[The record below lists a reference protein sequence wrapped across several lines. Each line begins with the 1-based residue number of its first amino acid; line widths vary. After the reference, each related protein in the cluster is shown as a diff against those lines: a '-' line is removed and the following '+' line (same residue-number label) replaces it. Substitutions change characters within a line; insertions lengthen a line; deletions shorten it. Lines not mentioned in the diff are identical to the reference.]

1 MPLYSPLRYP
11 GGKGKLTNFVKKVV
25 EENDLFGGHYVEAYA
40 GGGGVALN
48 LLLHNY
54 ASQIYLNDLNSAV
67 YAFWHSVINSTDE
80 LCQSINDVR
89 VNMTEW
95 HKQRKIF
102 DMPGKK
108 SYLELGFS
116 TFFLNRTNRSG
127 ILKAGVIGGRN
138 QDGAW
143 KVDARF
149 NKKDLIGR
157 IEKIAQYGSRIR
169 LSNLDAK
176 KFLQQ
181 TLPTLPSKSLVYL
194 DPPYYVKGQG
204 LYEDH
209 YTHEDHRTIAEYVQ
223 SEIKHG
229 WIVSYDNAP
238 EIVEMYKQRRT
249 ITYGLNY
256 SAQNRYQGTE
266 AMFFSDELFIPNVE
280 NPAKVKSNE
289 IFVLKLD

>member
-209 YTHEDHRTIAEYVQ
+209 YTHEDHRTIAKYVQ